1 MGKGAKAPI
10 EPATLAEASRQRRD
24 LVSGE
29 VMEEARLI
37 RFVIS
42 PEGVVFA
49 DLGRRLPGRGLWVE
63 ATRGAVE
70 AAVKRQAFS
79 RGAKKKVTAPA
90 DLADQ
95 VDRLLLERL
104 LAGLGM
110 ARRAGDLIS
119 GFDTVDTAV
128 RAGKV
133 AFLIEA
139 TDSAAD
145 GRRKLSQAAHAAG
158 LNAKRKPQT
167 VGIFNSVEMG
177 LALGLINVIHL
188 GFLAG
193 RGAENWAM
201 DLERLAGFRPLN
213 PPSWNE
219 AD

>member
-1 MGKGAKAPI
+1 MGKGAKALL
-10 EPATLAEASRQRRD
+10 EPTTLAEASRRRRD

-79 RGAKKKVTAPA
+79 RGAKKKV
-90 DLADQ
+90 
-95 VDRLLLERL
+95 LERL